1 MQTSNLLRLIF
12 RTTAIAAAPVLLA
25 LAVHAQSAPPRTSP
39 SEAPA
44 ARKAEPMPLP
54 SADSPAKAPS
64 AGAGPVSP
72 DAKAAGDLAKSGP
85 KAADAGKDSLLGLD
99 VLGSDG
105 KKVGEVAA
113 VKTESDGKVV
123 EIHVKTG
130 GFLGLGGKT
139 VAISAEKFAK
149 TGDNI
154 QLAMSS
160 AEVGKLPTLPGD
172 RG

>member
-12 RTTAIAAAPVLLA
+12 RSSAIAAAPVLLA
-25 LAVHAQSAPPRTSP
+25 LAVHAQTAPPMP
-39 SEAPA
+39 SEAPP
-44 ARKAEPMPLP
+44 ARKAEPVPIP
-54 SADSPAKAPS
+54 SPDSPSKAAP
-64 AGAGPVSP
+64 APGAGPVSP
-72 DAKAAGDLAKSGP
+72 DAKSASDLPKGGP
-85 KAADAGKDSLLGLD
+85 KAANAGKDTLLGLE

-113 VKTESDGKVV
+113 VKTEGDGKVV

-139 VAISAEKFAK
+139 VAIPAEKFAK
-149 TGDNI
+149 SGENI

-160 AEVGKLPTLPGD
+160 VEVGKLPTLPGD